1 MSNNGRRFS
10 KDITRERKDAKNKV
24 SASAKTTPRCLHTVL
39 VPFSLKCNK
48 KETKEITTPI
58 IVRTMS
64 P

>member
-24 SASAKTTPRCLHTVL
+24 SASAKNTPRCLHTVL
-39 VPFSLKCNK
+39 VPFTLKCNK

-58 IVRTMS
+58 IARTMS

>member
-24 SASAKTTPRCLHTVL
+24 SAKNTPRCLHTVL
-39 VPFSLKCNK
+39 VPFSLNCNK

-58 IVRTMS
+58 IARTMS